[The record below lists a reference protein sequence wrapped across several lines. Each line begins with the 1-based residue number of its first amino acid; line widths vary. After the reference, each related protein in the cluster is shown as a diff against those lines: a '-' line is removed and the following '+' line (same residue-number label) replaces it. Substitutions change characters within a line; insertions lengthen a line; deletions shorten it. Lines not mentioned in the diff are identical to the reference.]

1 MIKSKKLLAALMAAT
16 MCTGLLAGCG
26 GSSSSSS
33 APAADAGAA
42 TEEAAAPE
50 ETAEAAEGA
59 EEAEATEGAAE
70 EVETVEYTGPDTYSM
85 IDNFDITTLDY
96 VYNNKSS
103 NGDYTCNFIEGL
115 LTQDNH
121 GTLIPGMASE
131 WSHNDDASEWTFTI
145 RDDAVWSTSEGEEY
159 DYVVADDFV
168 TGLKH
173 AADSKS
179 ETLGLVADLIVG
191 LRDYVNGTGAW
202 DDVGIKADGNTLTY
216 TLTGPCAYFDG
227 MTTYSIL
234 YPINAEFLESKGG
247 DFGAVTP
254 DSILYNGCYILSS
267 LVPSQEVRFDA
278 NPNYYD
284 SANVHV
290 QHVVVTYTN
299 GEDPAQN
306 FNMFVNGE
314 VTATG
319 INSSLPDVVA
329 KANELYPDNQ
339 YISMTTATSFWGAF
353 NWDRRA
359 YSLYNDSSVSTTSK
373 TTDEQ
378 KADTKAAILNANFRR
393 AVYAAYSA
401 HAVEAIT
408 QGEERA
414 DDAIR
419 NTLVPYTFATTS
431 DGRTYGS
438 ILTGY
443 VEELVPDYAGI
454 DLNDGQDA
462 WYNPELAK
470 TFAERAKEELGD
482 TISAWP
488 IHLDV
493 PVYAASEN
501 QKNMQLAMQKSI
513 EDAIGDY
520 VKIDLQFLEGDS
532 SVYYS
537 AFYNQ
542 PDGVSNSIDL
552 VFGAGWGPDYGDPLT
567 YIHCFDI
574 HDGDMLNYSGINY
587 ESQGQD
593 EEQVAAL
600 QAIGLEDIQ
609 AVVDQAVAAVG
620 DERIELFAKAEAML
634 LTGGIL
640 RPYATSGATLQVSKV
655 VPFTAAYGLYG
666 QASYNRVPYFKYM
679 QLQDEPVLAADYA
692 AAKEAWLAGE

>member
-1 MIKSKKLLAALMAAT
+1 MSKKKLLSSLLAGAT
-16 MCTGLLAGCG
+16 CVAMLAGCG
-26 GSSSSSS
+26 GGAASSS
-33 APAADAGAA
+33 APASTAA
-42 TEEAAAPE
+42 S
-50 ETAEAAEGA
+50 TAEAAASTADGA
-59 EEAEATEGAAE
+59 EAPAGGETATGG
-70 EVETVEYTGPDTYSM
+70 EVITGTDTYSM
-85 IDNFDITTLDY
+85 IDPFDVTTLDY

-103 NGDYTCNFIEGL
+103 NGDYTSNFIEGL
-115 LTQDNH
+115 LTQDRH
-121 GTLIPGMASE
+121 GNLIAGMASE
-131 WSHNDDASEWTFTI
+131 WSSNEDASEWTFTI

-159 DYVVADDFV
+159 DAVVADDFV

-179 ETLGLVADLIVG
+179 ETLSLVADLIVG
-191 LRDYVNGTGAW
+191 LRAYSEGTGTW
-202 DDVGIKADGNTLTY
+202 EEVGIKADGNTLTY

-227 MTTYSIL
+227 LTTYSIL
-234 YPINAEFLESKGG
+234 FPINAEFLESKGS

-254 DSILYNGCYILSS
+254 DSILYNGGYILSS

-284 SANVHV
+284 SANIHV

-299 GEDPAQN
+299 GEDPAQG

-314 VTATG
+314 ITWTG

-339 YISMTTATSFWGAF
+339 YTSLTTSTSFWGAF

-359 YSLYNDSSVSTTSK
+359 YALFNDPSVSTTSK
-373 TTDEQ
+373 ETDEQ

-393 AVYAAYSA
+393 AVYAAYSG

-414 DDAIR
+414 DDALR
-419 NTLVPYTFATTS
+419 NTLVPYTFVSTS

-438 ILTGY
+438 IVT
-443 VEELVPDYAGI
+443 EELEAFVPEYAGI

-470 TFAERAKEELGD
+470 TFAEKAKEELGD
-482 TISAWP
+482 SVSAWP
-488 IHLDV
+488 VHLDV
-493 PVYAASEN
+493 PVYAASED
-501 QKNMQLAMQKSI
+501 QKNMQLAMQSSI
-513 EDAIGDY
+513 EEAIGDY

-593 EEQVAAL
+593 DEQKEVL
-600 QAIGLEDIQ
+600 KAIGLEDIQ
-609 AVVDQAVAAVG
+609 AVVDQASAAKG

-634 LTGGIL
+634 LGNGIL
-640 RPYATSGATLQVSKV
+640 RPYATSGANLVVSKV
-655 VPFTAAYGLYG
+655 VPFSSAYGLYG

-679 QLQDEPVLAADYA
+679 ELQEEPVLAADYE
-692 AAKEAWLAGE
+692 AAKEAWLAGN

>member
-1 MIKSKKLLAALMAAT
+1 MSKKLVSLVMALVMVLSMAAF
-16 MCTGLLAGCG
+16 AN
-26 GSSSSSS
+26 
-33 APAADAGAA
+33 
-42 TEEAAAPE
+42 
-50 ETAEAAEGA
+50 AEAYA
-59 EEAEATEGAAE
+59 
-70 EVETVEYTGPDTYSM
+70 GPDTYSM
-85 IDNFDITTLDY
+85 IANFDITTLDY

-103 NGDYTCNFIEGL
+103 NGDYTANFIEGL
-115 LTQDNH
+115 LTQDSH
-121 GTLIPGMASE
+121 GTLIPGMAKE
-131 WSHNDDASEWTFTI
+131 WSANEDASVWTFVI

-159 DYVVADDFV
+159 DAVVAEDFV

-179 ETLGLVADLIVG
+179 ETLGLVADLIAG
-191 LRDYVNGTGAW
+191 LRAYSEGTGSW
-202 DDVGIKADGNTLTY
+202 EDVGIKADGNTLTY
-216 TLTGPCAYFDG
+216 TLTGPCGYFDG

-234 YPINAEFLESKGG
+234 WPINAEFLESKGA

-267 LVPSQEVRFDA
+267 LVPAQEVRFDA

-284 SANVHV
+284 KANVFV
-290 QHVVVTYTN
+290 QHVVVTYSD
-299 GEDPAQN
+299 GQDPSQN

-314 VTATG
+314 VTATTV
-319 INSSLPDVVA
+319 NQSLPDVVA

-353 NWDRRA
+353 NWDRRL
-359 YSLYNDSSVSTTSK
+359 YNLYNDPSVITTSK
-373 TTDEQ
+373 TTDQQ

-408 QGEERA
+408 LGDKLA
-414 DDAIR
+414 DGPIR

-431 DGRTYGS
+431 DGRPYGT
-438 ILTGY
+438 IVTKY
-443 VEELVPDYAGI
+443 AEELVPEYAGI
-454 DLNDGQDA
+454 DLNDGHDA
-462 WYNPELAK
+462 WYDV
-470 TFAERAKEELGD
+470 ERAKVFIEKAKAELGD
-482 TISAWP
+482 TVTWP

-501 QKNMQLAMQKSI
+501 QKNMQLAMQKAI
-513 EDAIGDY
+513 EEALGDY
-520 VKIDLQFLEGDS
+520 VKIDLQYLEGDS

-593 EEQVAAL
+593 DEQKAVL
-600 QAIGLEDIQ
+600 ETLGLTEIQ
-609 AVVDQAVAAVG
+609 EVVDQAKAAVG

-634 LTGGIL
+634 LTQGIL
-640 RPYATSGATLQVSKV
+640 RPFSTSGAALTVSKV

-692 AAKEAWLAGE
+692 AAKEAWLAGN

>member
-1 MIKSKKLLAALMAAT
+1 MSKNLKQLLALVMAVA
-16 MCTGLLAGCG
+16 MVMGLAACG
-26 GSSSSSS
+26 SSS
-33 APAADAGAA
+33 APAATAA
-42 TEEAAAPE
+42 PAAPAAEAPAAEAPAAEAPAAAP
-50 ETAEAAEGA
+50 AA
-59 EEAEATEGAAE
+59 AA
-70 EVETVEYTGPDTYSM
+70 PDTFSM

-103 NGDYTCNFIEGL
+103 NGDYTSNFIEGL
-115 LTQDNH
+115 LTQDPH
-121 GTLIPGMASE
+121 GKLVAGMAKE
-131 WSHNDDASEWTFTI
+131 WSANDDASEWTFVI
-145 RDDAVWSTSEGEEY
+145 RDDAVWSTSSGEEY
-159 DYVVADDFV
+159 DAVVAEDFV

-191 LRDYVNGTGAW
+191 LRAYSEGTGTW
-202 DDVGIKADGNTLTY
+202 EDVGIKADGNTLTY
-216 TLTGPCAYFDG
+216 TLTGPCGYFDG

-234 YPINAEFLESKGG
+234 WPINAEFLESKGA

-284 SANVHV
+284 SDNVHV

-299 GEDPAQN
+299 GEDPAQG

-314 VTATG
+314 TTSTT
-319 INSSLPDVVA
+319 INGSLPDVVA
-329 KANELYPDNQ
+329 KADELYPDNQ
-339 YISMTTATSFWGAF
+339 YKSMTTATSYWGAF
-353 NWDRRA
+353 NWDRRL
-359 YSLYNDSSVSTTSK
+359 YNLYNDPSVSTTSK
-373 TTDEQ
+373 TSDAQ
-378 KADTKAAILNANFRR
+378 KDDTRNAILNANFRR
-393 AVYAAYSA
+393 AVYAAYSG
-401 HAVEAIT
+401 HATEAIT

-414 DDAIR
+414 EDRLR
-419 NTLVPYTFATTS
+419 NTLVPYTFAVTS
-431 DGRTYGS
+431 DGRAYGA
-438 ILTGY
+438 IVTKY
-443 VEELVPDYAGI
+443 VEELVPEYAGI

-462 WYNPELAK
+462 WYNPERALV
-470 TFAERAKEELGD
+470 FAEKAKEELGD
-482 TISAWP
+482 SVSEWP
-488 IHLDV
+488 VHLDV

-501 QKNMQLAMQKSI
+501 QKNMQLAMQKAI

-567 YIHCFDI
+567 YIHCFDV

-593 EEQVAAL
+593 DEQKAVL
-600 QAIGLEDIQ
+600 ETLGLNEIQ
-609 AVVDQAVAAVG
+609 AVVEEAKLATG

-634 LTGGIL
+634 LTQGIL
-640 RPYATSGATLQVSKV
+640 RPYSTRGANLTVSKV
-655 VPFTAAYGLYG
+655 VPFSAAYGLYG
-666 QASYNRVPYFKYM
+666 QASWNAVPYFKYM
-679 QLQDEPVLAADYA
+679 QLQAEPVLAADYN